1 MKIATILLFAFTVSC
16 VGFNSE
22 KTKKIYICGDH
33 ECKNNAEVKDYF
45 KNNISIEVYTVTSST
60 KKNKDFNLVQ
70 LNMSDKE
77 KNKVVSI
84 KSKEDVIKKELENR
98 KKLAKINVKLIRGL
112 DALGSL
118 CFYDNCLLG
127 VIRQRYSYWNQRDG
141 RSGQRSL

>member
-98 KKLAKINVKLIRGL
+98 KKLAKINVKKGEKIKKIQTK
-112 DALGSL
+112 SK
-118 CFYDNCLLG
+118 
-127 VIRQRYSYWNQRDG
+127 IKKKHP
-141 RSGQRSL
+141 